1 MLEQLL
7 KEIHNWF
14 RVRNDVDGK
23 YPGTY
28 TIEGGSIAL
37 PFLQTGQ
44 YYRVIGSVFN
54 EGLHKYGEDDLQDE
68 KFTGTI
74 WALGV
79 PQAVVELAA
88 EIETWVGKYGDAIS
102 SPYSSESFGGYSYTK
117 SGAGTTYASGGGG
130 SGGWQNVFAAKLNP
144 WRKISED

>member
-44 YYRVIGSVFN
+44 YYRIIGSVFN
-54 EGLHKYGEDDLQDE
+54 EGLHKYGDGDLQDE
-68 KFTGTI
+68 TFTGSV
-74 WALGV
+74 WALGI
-79 PQAVVELAA
+79 PKAVVELAA
-88 EIETWVGKYGDAIS
+88 EIETWVGKYGEAIS

-130 SGGWQNVFAAKLNP
+130 SGGWQSVFAAKLNP

>member
-7 KEIHNWF
+7 KELHNWF
-14 RVRNDVDGK
+14 RIRNDVDGK

-28 TIEGGSIAL
+28 TIEGGSVAL

-44 YYRVIGSVFN
+44 YYRIIGSVFN
-54 EGLHKYGEDDLQDE
+54 DGLHKYGEDDLQDE
-68 KFTGTI
+68 TFDGTI

-79 PQAVVELAA
+79 PKAVVALAA

-102 SPYSSESFGGYSYTK
+102 SPYTSESFGGYSYSK
-117 SGAGTTYASGGGG
+117 SAGGSTSSGG
-130 SGGWQNVFAAKLNP
+130 SGGWQNAFASRLNP